1 MDTDAMTTAARLHLA
16 GLHARS
22 IVRDG
27 LADVRDQTGE
37 ETAEQAAYQPRH
49 AAPDRHIIPLL
60 WDARKANA

>member
-1 MDTDAMTTAARLHLA
+1 MSTTDEALA
-16 GLHARS
+16 
-22 IVRDG
+22 IVRHG
-27 LADVRDQTGE
+27 LREEREWLGE